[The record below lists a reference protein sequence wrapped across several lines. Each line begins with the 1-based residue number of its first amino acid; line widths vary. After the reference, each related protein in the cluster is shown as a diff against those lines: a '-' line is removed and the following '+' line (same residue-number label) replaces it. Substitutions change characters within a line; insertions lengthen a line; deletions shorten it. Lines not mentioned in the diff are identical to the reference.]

1 MIKEEGVV
9 KECIKNDHKGCQ
21 ILAVDLSEEFNKEND
36 QKKYYCVKCL
46 IEKIGT
52 KKIIL
57 YEEAKN
63 KGKFVNEELKKNTV
77 QKHQQTKESFQK
89 LSEVIKLI
97 QGEYQTK
104 FEDLK
109 KQLDAQINNE
119 QKKLQSVQE
128 SAITDDIKLLSS
140 CYQED
145 GKIASPSP
153 NIDYKEIT
161 EFLIEIKKIIYQF

>member
-1 MIKEEGVV
+1 MIQKEEGV
-9 KECIKNDHKGCQ
+9 KECIRNDHKGLQ
-21 ILAVDLSEEFNKEND
+21 IVAIDLSEEFNIEND
-36 QKKYYCVKCL
+36 QKKYYYCVKCL

-52 KKIIL
+52 KKIVL
-57 YEEAKN
+57 YDEAKN
-63 KGKFVNEELKKNTV
+63 KAKSMNEELKKSAFQTR
-77 QKHQQTKESFQK
+77 QQTKESFQK

-109 KQLDAQINNE
+109 KQLDSQINNE

-145 GKIASPSP
+145 DKIASHSP

-161 EFLIEIKKIIYQF
+161 EFLS